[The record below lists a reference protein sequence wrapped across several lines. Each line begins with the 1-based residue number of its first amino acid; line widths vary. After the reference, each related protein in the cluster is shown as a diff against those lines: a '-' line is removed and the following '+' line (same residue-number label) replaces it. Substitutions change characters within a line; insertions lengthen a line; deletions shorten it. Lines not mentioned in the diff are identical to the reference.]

1 MTTEP
6 SGPQPPTPG
15 NLPTPST
22 PPPSSGHPA
31 TQSPATPTPV
41 SAPTATG
48 APFPAP
54 DDPLSASDSSSAP
67 LAAGPARPPSAP
79 GSASEFGA
87 GTTAGA
93 FSAHGPGGEVP
104 ANGAGRQRL
113 HPISPVLKGLRLLVL
128 AVVAMSWR
136 TLQQLE
142 IGNWLLLVLGL
153 SIVLLIYSAVAW
165 RFTGYEVA
173 RRELRIYEG
182 VLSRRVRTVPLERLQ
197 AIEVVQPFQAKPFG
211 LAELKLDVAGTQ
223 KAEAPLAYLPL
234 AQARALR
241 AQLLALS
248 AGAGGATQAPEEPA
262 AEPVLRVDNN
272 DVVISQ
278 LLTPPVLLTP
288 VAILYIIGQVV
299 FNEDFSFFSVA
310 SMITALAA
318 TIFTP
323 IMRTLNFWDF
333 RLGRTPD
340 GKLRIKHGLLTTRS
354 QTVPIHRIQSITV
367 TWPFLWRLK
376 GWLRVTIAVAGQ
388 SSSAEEGRK
397 AETDRLLPVA
407 TLAQA
412 HEIVPLA
419 VHGADPSNLPFTTVV
434 PRAKWIAPLRSRV
447 LAAGLTEHVFG
458 SVDGRVTRT
467 LTMVPYERIQSI
479 RITQGPLQRRL
490 GLATVHA
497 DVAGGTPVS
506 APHRTLEQ
514 AYAWVGELERRT
526 FTARSAAS

>member
-6 SGPQPPTPG
+6 PPAED
-15 NLPTPST
+15 T
-22 PPPSSGHPA
+22 PPASSAH
-31 TQSPATPTPV
+31 SPA
-41 SAPTATG
+41 
-48 APFPAP
+48 
-54 DDPLSASDSSSAP
+54 
-67 LAAGPARPPSAP
+67 AAGAAP
-79 GSASEFGA
+79 GTVAAQGPGGA
-87 GTTAGA
+87 
-93 FSAHGPGGEVP
+93 GPGGEVP

-113 HPISPVLKGLRLLVL
+113 HPISPVLKGLRLLIL

-136 TLQQLE
+136 TLEQLDF
-142 IGNWLLLVLGL
+142 GRWLLLVAGL
-153 SIVLLIYSAVAW
+153 MVVLLAYSAVAW

-182 VLSRRVRTVPLERLQ
+182 VQSRRVRTVPLERLQ

-234 AQARALR
+234 PQARALR

-288 VAILYIIGQVV
+288 IAVLYIVGQLV
-299 FNEDFSFFSVA
+299 FNEDFSFFSIA
-310 SMITALAA
+310 SMITAAAA

-354 QTVPIHRIQSITV
+354 QTVPIRRIQSITV

-376 GWLRVTIAVAGQ
+376 GWLRVTMAVAGQ

-419 VHGADPSNLPFTTVV
+419 VPGADPSNLPFTTVV
-434 PRAKWIAPLRSRV
+434 PRAKWIAPFRSRV

-514 AYAWVGELERRT
+514 AYAWVDELERRT